1 MDKSDS
7 AYKTIGEVVKL
18 IGLKSKNENS
28 LEVPL
33 KEARENFEK
42 EYLISQIKKFGG
54 KFLVRGGKQEEKEGE
69 GFERTVLVEF
79 SSLDL
84 ARQCYESSDYAEALS
99 YSNQSSNRLVV
110 LVEGL
115 E

>member
-1 MDKSDS
+1 MS
-7 AYKTIGEVVKL
+7 AYWITRCHVIDPDVYSKYLEL
-18 IGLKSKNENS
+18 AGL
-28 LEVPL
+28 
-33 KEARENFEK
+33 A
-42 EYLISQIKKFGG
+42 IKKFGG
-54 KFLVRGGKQEEKEGE
+54 KFLVRGGKQLEKEGE

>member
-1 MDKSDS
+1 MS
-7 AYKTIGEVVKL
+7 AYWITRCHVIDHDVY
-18 IGLKSKNENS
+18 SKY
-28 LEVPL
+28 LELAGP
-33 KEARENFEK
+33 A
-42 EYLISQIKKFGG
+42 IKKFGG
-54 KFLVRGGKQEEKEGE
+54 KFLVRGGKQQEKEGE

-84 ARQCYESSDYAEALS
+84 ARQCYESSDYAKALS

-110 LVEGL
+110 LVEGT

>member
-1 MDKSDS
+1 MS
-7 AYKTIGEVVKL
+7 AYWITRCHVIDPDVY
-18 IGLKSKNENS
+18 SKY
-28 LEVPL
+28 LELAGP
-33 KEARENFEK
+33 A
-42 EYLISQIKKFGG
+42 IKKFGG
-54 KFLVRGGKQEEKEGE
+54 KFLVRGGKQQEKEGE

-110 LVEGL
+110 LVEGI

>member
-1 MDKSDS
+1 MS
-7 AYKTIGEVVKL
+7 L
-18 IGLKSKNENS
+18 IHDVYSKY
-28 LEVPL
+28 LELAGP
-33 KEARENFEK
+33 A
-42 EYLISQIKKFGG
+42 IKKFGG
-54 KFLVRGGKQEEKEGE
+54 KFLVRGGKQQEKEGE

-110 LVEGL
+110 LVEGT

>member
-1 MDKSDS
+1 MTSYWITRCHVTDPDVYNK
-7 AYKTIGEVVKL
+7 
-18 IGLKSKNENS
+18 
-28 LEVPL
+28 
-33 KEARENFEK
+33 
-42 EYLISQIKKFGG
+42 YLDLAGPAIKKFGG
-54 KFLVRGGKQEEKEGE
+54 KFLVRGGKQQEKEGE
-69 GFERTVLVEF
+69 GFVRTVFVEF

>member
-1 MDKSDS
+1 MS
-7 AYKTIGEVVKL
+7 AYWITRCHVIDHDVY
-18 IGLKSKNENS
+18 SKY
-28 LEVPL
+28 LELAGP
-33 KEARENFEK
+33 A
-42 EYLISQIKKFGG
+42 IKKFGG
-54 KFLVRGGKQEEKEGE
+54 KFLVRGGKQQEKEGE

>member
-1 MDKSDS
+1 MS
-7 AYKTIGEVVKL
+7 AYWITRCHVIDPDVY
-18 IGLKSKNENS
+18 SKY
-28 LEVPL
+28 LELAGP
-33 KEARENFEK
+33 A
-42 EYLISQIKKFGG
+42 IKKFGG

-79 SSLDL
+79 STLDL

>member
-1 MDKSDS
+1 MS
-7 AYKTIGEVVKL
+7 AYWITRCHVIDPDVY
-18 IGLKSKNENS
+18 SKY
-28 LEVPL
+28 LELAGP
-33 KEARENFEK
+33 A
-42 EYLISQIKKFGG
+42 IKKFGG
-54 KFLVRGGKQEEKEGE
+54 KFLVRGGEQQEKEGE

>member
-1 MDKSDS
+1 MS
-7 AYKTIGEVVKL
+7 AYWITRCHVIDPDVY
-18 IGLKSKNENS
+18 SKY
-28 LEVPL
+28 LELAGP
-33 KEARENFEK
+33 A
-42 EYLISQIKKFGG
+42 IKKFGG
-54 KFLVRGGKQEEKEGE
+54 KFLVRGGKQQEKEGE

-84 ARQCYESSDYAEALS
+84 ARQCYESSDYAKALS

>member
-1 MDKSDS
+1 MS
-7 AYKTIGEVVKL
+7 AYWITRCHVTDPDVYNK
-18 IGLKSKNENS
+18 
-28 LEVPL
+28 
-33 KEARENFEK
+33 
-42 EYLISQIKKFGG
+42 YLDLAGSAIKKFGG
-54 KFLVRGGKQEEKEGE
+54 KFLVRGGKQLEKEGE

>member
-1 MDKSDS
+1 MS
-7 AYKTIGEVVKL
+7 AYWITRCHVIDPDVY
-18 IGLKSKNENS
+18 SKY
-28 LEVPL
+28 LELAGP
-33 KEARENFEK
+33 A
-42 EYLISQIKKFGG
+42 IKKFGG

>member
-1 MDKSDS
+1 MS
-7 AYKTIGEVVKL
+7 AYWITRCHVIDPDVY
-18 IGLKSKNENS
+18 SKY
-28 LEVPL
+28 LELAGP
-33 KEARENFEK
+33 A
-42 EYLISQIKKFGG
+42 IKKFGG
-54 KFLVRGGKQEEKEGE
+54 KFLVRGGKQLEKEGE